1 MFLPDIIVVNGV
13 VNEVKLFLM
22 RKVGKSLSK
31 SIKNLSKKRKL
42 KD

>member
-31 SIKNLSKKRKL
+31 SIKNLNKKRKL